1 MRRRFGRA
9 SVVCWTNETSL
20 KTARRSCNEEVW
32 RRTRE
37 ELANFQGAGKP
48 PKTSKTLPAVAST
61 QNSIGERKILTKYN
75 SMTQTRQ
82 HPSAKTKLLVIFASA
97 FIGLTSCEK
106 PDKADG
112 NVPQPQTELSIP
124 EELRE
129 EFQKIEPYSY
139 IADFNKTGKVYEIA
153 SKRRA
158 AMIAKIA
165 DIRSFTETEVE
176 EKFFYWQ
183 MGQYMKHGSDESIS
197 IEEQETLLEDL
208 KVRLER
214 MQILFAATKKREAG
228 NEEEASQLAN
238 KYWELR
244 FARPPKS
251 PQLRAAEKKM
261 KLLVYMKF
269 DLHNLENQL
278 LTNP

>member
-1 MRRRFGRA
+1 M
-9 SVVCWTNETSL
+9 
-20 KTARRSCNEEVW
+20 
-32 RRTRE
+32 
-37 ELANFQGAGKP
+37 
-48 PKTSKTLPAVAST
+48 
-61 QNSIGERKILTKYN
+61 
-75 SMTQTRQ
+75 
-82 HPSAKTKLLVIFASA
+82 
-97 FIGLTSCEK
+97 
-106 PDKADG
+106 
-112 NVPQPQTELSIP
+112 
-124 EELRE
+124 
-129 EFQKIEPYSY
+129 
-139 IADFNKTGKVYEIA
+139 GKVYEIA

-158 AMIAKIA
+158 SMIAKIA
-165 DIRSFTETEVE
+165 NTTSLTKTEVK
-176 EKFFYWQ
+176 EKFTYYQ
-183 MGQYMKHGSDESIS
+183 IREYMKHGADESIS

>member
-1 MRRRFGRA
+1 M
-9 SVVCWTNETSL
+9 
-20 KTARRSCNEEVW
+20 
-32 RRTRE
+32 
-37 ELANFQGAGKP
+37 
-48 PKTSKTLPAVAST
+48 
-61 QNSIGERKILTKYN
+61 
-75 SMTQTRQ
+75 
-82 HPSAKTKLLVIFASA
+82 
-97 FIGLTSCEK
+97 
-106 PDKADG
+106 
-112 NVPQPQTELSIP
+112 
-124 EELRE
+124 
-129 EFQKIEPYSY
+129 
-139 IADFNKTGKVYEIA
+139 GKVYEIA
-153 SKRRA
+153 SKIRA

-165 DIRSFTETEVE
+165 DTTSFTETEVK
-176 EKFFYWQ
+176 EKFTYYQ
-183 MGQYMKHGSDESIS
+183 IGEYMKHGSDENIS

-214 MQILFAATKKREAG
+214 MQILFAATKKHESG

>member
-1 MRRRFGRA
+1 M
-9 SVVCWTNETSL
+9 T
-20 KTARRSCNEEVW
+20 
-32 RRTRE
+32 
-37 ELANFQGAGKP
+37 P
-48 PKTSKTLPAVAST
+48 
-61 QNSIGERKILTKYN
+61 TK
-75 SMTQTRQ
+75 QR
-82 HPSAKTKLLVIFASA
+82 PSAKAKLLAIFASA

-106 PDKADG
+106 PDKADLNDPATANKG
-112 NVPQPQTELSIP
+112 RRAEATSGKERLPADELSIS
-124 EELRE
+124 EELRK
-129 EFQKIEPYSY
+129 EFRKIEPYNY

-165 DIRSFTETEVE
+165 DTTSFTETEVE

-183 MGQYMKHGSDESIS
+183 IGQYMKHGSDESIS

-228 NEEEASQLAN
+228 NEEEASQLEN
-238 KYWELR
+238 KYWELK

-261 KLLVYMKF
+261 KLLIYMKF
-269 DLHNLENQL
+269 NLHMLENQL
-278 LTNP
+278 LANP